1 MSAVKGCIIRKA
13 KAGDASSI
21 SSLFSQLGYPASAQ
35 EMAGRIR
42 TVSSKQEYLVF
53 VAESGSEIVG
63 LICAYIG
70 YSLEFTGKYGRLTA
84 LVVDEKWR
92 GRGIGKLLMEKVES
106 SLAKQGASLVVL
118 TSSSYRKESHE
129 FYRHIGYLDTGIRF
143 TKKLRC

>member
-1 MSAVKGCIIRKA
+1 MTAVKGCTIRKA
-13 KAGDASSI
+13 HAGDAPAV
-21 SSLFSQLGYPASAQ
+21 SSLFSQLGYPATAE

-42 TVSSKQEYLVF
+42 TLSSKQEYLVF
-53 VAESGSEIVG
+53 VAEVGSEIVG

-92 GRGIGKLLMEKVES
+92 GRGIGKMLMEKVES
-106 SLAKQGASLVVL
+106 SLANHGASLVVL
-118 TSSSYRKESHE
+118 TSSSFRKESHE

-143 TKKLRC
+143 TKKLQV